1 MLPRRHRAT
10 RSPLFRLSDVVSPRR
25 APPNKSKRSS
35 SPRAPQAR
43 MEGIVLQEESGSLPQ
58 RVKAEFVTE
67 LVSKIEVLA
76 RAESA

>member
-1 MLPRRHRAT
+1 
-10 RSPLFRLSDVVSPRR
+10 
-25 APPNKSKRSS
+25 
-35 SPRAPQAR
+35 